1 MTSRMRRTEVESD
14 GNERS
19 GVAHYTTITCI
30 ADRTGRKCFSVWRL
44 GRCLGPVWK
53 GSRRGAVIPF
63 FFLHLAGS
71 HDIAQAFYR
80 LFLVSQTMTM
90 QIP

>member
-30 ADRTGRKCFSVWRL
+30 ADRTGRRCFSVWRL

-63 FFLHLAGS
+63 FFYILLALMILHRRFTGC
-71 HDIAQAFYR
+71 F
-80 LFLVSQTMTM
+80 
-90 QIP
+90 